1 MLANHNSLATLLGL
15 EPLGAERSQK
25 FATLAL
31 AYLANDGIDVEGDDD
46 SSISAALPI
55 KISLSDLIPLHG
67 DRRGSNP
74 KHFFAETLGGTG
86 YENLRNLLFT
96 ANQNQFIQKAFEI
109 SQLRLFLLER
119 AFTARELGTL
129 GDKNIELISKV
140 LISALTGRGK
150 LNGTIVE
157 RYTRLDNSLDIKSKI
172 QLWALLL
179 SQAIKTEIPSD
190 KKSIK
195 AVAQALTDLANHHFQ
210 GISAKGIA
218 SVEFIEIKL
227 SQFDE
232 SSPWNDERQTNGD
245 GVFVQNKKNA
255 TRENGSARANLG
267 RAFRISQNLLRVDH
281 HHNHFWPAEAKTKFE
296 TYLNDLKNRF
306 TARSQLKAL
315 VLETVMI
322 TGLPGAEVIQLPVTA
337 NDSESSFKDWHFR
350 SEKGKL
356 ELCRARPKRINSRA
370 LPQELK
376 KYCFELGEYLRIDI
390 KGFQSNLHQLLFKRC
405 ESGPIALQD
414 LQHNWSEIIKGPENL
429 AEKEKSLEKQLFDE
443 LFDSSFFNLKSL
455 RYQSYGLLNSQF
467 NNAAIAEL
475 ALARPDQSTS
485 AMTAYAALIKDS
497 INTCGSEIAFTITG
511 ITSFTKT
518 ISNRFNEAAK
528 NLETKK
534 YHWTDLANLASKRI
548 WMSELIFLG
557 RRPVSTGIQDRAE
570 LDIKNQLAYIQDK
583 HVKGYEEGRIAY
595 VPNKF
600 KDELQ
605 NFFRFLQK
613 LQAIEYLPLEVKN
626 YLEACSKNSR
636 VTNAPITALF
646 LRDTNSS
653 HVIKVREVNPKLT
666 FQEFAHEAADVQ
678 NCFRHHWIQQL
689 HAASQA
695 DELTMAFAGHSDSLR
710 MVYGPT
716 SNRCRK
722 NDLNEIA
729 KHAEEIAS
737 NLCIDTN
744 NFWSAID
751 NLIVKLRLDL
761 EGETRNSVEFPKL
774 WGRELRK
781 ANREQ
786 ESNRVYDKLIS
797 KIKATEESLEE
808 LQTSETSEPE
818 QEFQINQLRLNF
830 KQNFL
835 KELTRSE
842 IALGNKRINQAL
854 KEVGWDLVLDTY
866 EIKQLFPSANL
877 FIHNRTRDS
886 FESWLRTNRN
896 TIKEQTYDF
905 CCVVELIYRYN
916 LLNPKDLQKL
926 FDQNWT
932 RIVENEKEHR
942 YLEIARRHQFSNE
955 TRHQCYRIKLA
966 SWMNDCNFCT
976 LLKSFNINEI
986 DDDLVQIF
994 GLTENQNPTEVF
1006 LRIQAEALDIALF
1019 EQPAYLANNFKNSPP
1034 TSSTNWTSIFILND
1048 KCDSKIADKKQAARP
1063 IKTLNRSSQSDQSPL
1078 LKRLKKDIYAALNH
1092 ADWKVTKVQLEKI
1105 KSDEF
1110 FVYAMGN
1117 YAEILQWAIN
1127 SIDQNQ
1133 SKKLKASTVARYLG
1147 AVFIFTEIVGEIL
1160 FEELETDEIE
1170 IMVEV
1175 FEESIIAREDR
1186 QIFVSGLN
1194 SYIDYLAE
1202 NVNEEFDDIYL
1213 ACHEVRDKS
1222 VRAEW
1227 ISETEYVNL
1236 LYTLQLEFES
1246 NSNQVIAFISAMYRF
1261 GERLNEAKFSLF
1273 DDVYSISNQL
1283 VGIRVKKNRFRNI
1296 KSRKP
1301 PRNVFVN
1308 PQDPLNEL
1316 EKFAWRELIS
1326 ERKLMNGK
1334 EQLGLFLFDESFRTT
1349 KFLLELLE
1357 IIRRTTGNQ
1366 KLTFHA
1372 FRHSFA
1378 NRRALRCFE
1387 SPRSVATQNEVPSQI
1402 KQSCSALDLIRLG
1415 LGHSKIETSWVSYIH
1430 VVDQVT
1436 EHQTRG
1442 IRRGSSKR
1450 YSGQHDWIFE
1460 LPTPA
1465 ALRKS
1470 GRPKTIETYNQSS
1483 KSFDDFYQF
1492 RLFLETGKISL
1503 TQSEFQIFSAL
1514 IQGPLQFHH
1523 SAPIITTYHKDRSIK
1538 INFSSRTSKNL
1549 LTPKSFE
1556 KILKDLKSVWG
1567 GMKDVDRKDA
1577 SFLQHIISSGGEVL
1591 ISTATDFSWI
1601 RILGLGPMLISFEK
1615 PKATGGSVFNFN
1627 YSELFGIGEEEFRK
1641 YKLEESEKNLASEV
1655 THAKLTKG
1663 MCRLRLKWINENN
1676 GPSETYAFF
1685 ILAVVLWVKKT
1696 SSRGLESLPIQLR

>member
-1 MLANHNSLATLLGL
+1 MLANHNSIATLLGL
-15 EPLGAERSQK
+15 EPLGVESSQK

-31 AYLANDGIDVEGDDD
+31 AYLANDGINVEGDGD
-46 SSISAALPI
+46 SSISTALPI
-55 KISLSDLIPLHG
+55 TISLSDLIPFYG

-74 KHFFAETLGGTG
+74 KHFFAETLDGTG
-86 YENLRNLLFT
+86 YENLRDLLFT
-96 ANQNQFIQKAFEI
+96 ANQNQFIQKAFEV

-119 AFTARELGTL
+119 AFTAREQGTL
-129 GDKNIELISKV
+129 GDRNIELISKV
-140 LISALTGRGK
+140 LISALTGRGA

-157 RYTRLDNSLDIKSKI
+157 RYTRLDNSLNIKSKI

-179 SQAIKTEIPSD
+179 SEAIKTEIPSGI
-190 KKSIK
+190 KSIK
-195 AVAQALTDLANHHFQ
+195 AVAQALTNLVNDHFQ
-210 GISAKGIA
+210 GISAKGIT
-218 SVEFIEIKL
+218 SVEFNEIKL
-227 SQFDE
+227 TQFDE

-245 GVFVQNKKNA
+245 GVFVQHAKVA
-255 TRENGSARANLG
+255 TRENGAARANLG

-281 HHNHFWPAEAKTKFE
+281 HHNHFWPAEAKAKFE

-315 VLETVMI
+315 VLETVMM
-322 TGLPGAEVIQLPVTA
+322 TGLSATEVIQLPVTA
-337 NDSESSFKDWHFR
+337 NDAESGFKDWHFR
-350 SEKGKL
+350 TEKGKL

-376 KYCFELGEYLRIDI
+376 KYCFKLGEYLRIDI

-414 LQHNWSEIIKGPENL
+414 LQHDWSEITKGPENL
-429 AEKEKSLEKQLFDE
+429 AEKEKSIEKKLFDG
-443 LFDSSFFNLKSL
+443 LVDSSFFNLKSL

-467 NNAAIAEL
+467 KNAAIAEL
-475 ALARPDQSTS
+475 AIARPDQSTS
-485 AMTAYAALIKDS
+485 AMTAYSALIKDG
-497 INTCGSEIAFTITG
+497 INTCGSEIAFTTAG
-511 ITSFTKT
+511 IASFTRT

-534 YHWTDLANLASKRI
+534 YHWTDLVNLASKRI

-557 RRPVSTGIQDRAE
+557 RRPVSTGIQEPAD
-570 LDIKNQLAYIQDK
+570 LDLNGQLAYIQDK
-583 HVKGYEEGRIAY
+583 YVKGYEEGRIVY
-595 VPNKF
+595 IPTKLKEEIQHF
-600 KDELQ
+600 SR
-605 NFFRFLQK
+605 FRQK
-613 LQAIEYLPLEVKN
+613 LEAIEHIPASVKK
-626 YLEACSKNSR
+626 YLEACSEVSS
-636 VTNAPITALF
+636 TINAPITALF
-646 LRDTNSS
+646 LPDSNRS
-653 HVIKVREVNPKLT
+653 HVVHVSEVNPKLT
-666 FQEFAHEAADVQ
+666 FLEFAHEAVDAQ

-689 HAASQA
+689 HAASQCN
-695 DELTMAFAGHSDSLR
+695 ELTMAFAGHSDTLR

-722 NDLNEIA
+722 NDINEIA
-729 KHAEEIAS
+729 KYAEEIAS
-737 NLCIDTN
+737 NLYIDTN
-744 NFWSAID
+744 NFWSAVD
-751 NLIVKLRLDL
+751 NLIVKLSLDL

-781 ANREQ
+781 INREQ
-786 ESNRVYDKLIS
+786 ESDRVYDKLIS
-797 KIKATEESLEE
+797 KIKATEACLKE
-808 LQTSETSEPE
+808 LASSGTGEPE
-818 QEFQINQLRLNF
+818 QVIQINRLQLNF

-866 EIKQLFPSANL
+866 EIKQIFPSANL
-877 FIHNRTRDS
+877 FINNRTRDK
-886 FESWLRTNRN
+886 FESWLRANRN
-896 TIKEQTYDF
+896 TIKGQTYDF

-966 SWMNDCNFCT
+966 SWMYDCNFCT
-976 LLKSFNINEI
+976 LFKTLNINEI
-986 DDDLVQIF
+986 DDELLQIF
-994 GLTENQNPTEVF
+994 CLTENENPKDLL
-1006 LRIQAEALDIALF
+1006 LRIQNKALDIALF
-1019 EQPAYLANNFKNSPP
+1019 EQPAYLANNFKSSPP
-1034 TSSTNWTSIFILND
+1034 TTSTNWTSIFILND

-1063 IKTLNRSSQSDQSPL
+1063 IKTLNRANQGDQSQFF
-1078 LKRLKKDIYAALNH
+1078 KRLKRNIYAALNH
-1092 ADWKVTKVQLEKI
+1092 ADWKITKVQLEKI
-1105 KSDEF
+1105 KRDESF
-1110 FVYAMGN
+1110 KYAMGN
-1117 YAEILQWAIN
+1117 YAEIIQWAIN
-1127 SIDQNQ
+1127 SVDQNQ
-1133 SKKLKASTVARYLG
+1133 SRKLKASTVARYLG
-1147 AVFIFTEIVGEIL
+1147 AAFKFTEIAGDIL
-1160 FEELETDEIE
+1160 FEELETDDIE
-1170 IMVEV
+1170 IMVKV
-1175 FEESIIAREDR
+1175 FEESINEKEDR

-1213 ACHEVRDKS
+1213 ICNEVRDKS

-1227 ISETEYVNL
+1227 VTEAEYFKL
-1236 LYTLQLEFES
+1236 LHTLQLEFES

-1366 KLTFHA
+1366 KLTYHA

-1387 SPRSVATQNEVPSQI
+1387 SPRSVATQNEVPSLI

-1450 YSGQHDWIFE
+1450 YSGKRDWIFE

-1465 ALRKS
+1465 ALQKS

-1483 KSFDDFYQF
+1483 KNFDDFYQF

-1503 TQSEFQIFSAL
+1503 THREFQIFSAL

-1523 SAPIITTYHKDRSIK
+1523 SAPMITIYLKDRSIK
-1538 INFSSRTSKNL
+1538 INLSSRTSKNL

-1556 KILKDLKSVWG
+1556 KILMDLRAVWA
-1567 GMKDVDRKDA
+1567 GMKDVDGKDA
-1577 SFLQHIISSGGEVL
+1577 SFLQYIIASGGEVL

-1601 RILGLGPMLISFEK
+1601 RILGLEPTLITFEK
-1615 PKATGGSVFNFN
+1615 PKATGGSAPDFN
-1627 YSELFGIGEEEFRK
+1627 YSELFGIGKKEFSE
-1641 YKLEESEKNLASEV
+1641 YEIEESEKNLANEV
-1655 THAKLTKG
+1655 TNAKLTKG
-1663 MCRLRLKWINENN
+1663 TCRLRLKWRNENH
-1676 GPSETYAFF
+1676 PSETYAFF